1 MTDTDH
7 VTNAFN
13 RIVEEVQDFSVP
25 TLDDYMPIEKHE
37 FRQDRYDLRF
47 ACWTV
52 ETKTFDKVRSILSDF
67 QMELIRWI
75 VYPVNQHEMLAKL
88 VVILH

>member
-13 RIVEEVQDFSVP
+13 RLVEEVQDFGVP

-37 FRQDRYDLRF
+37 LRQDVYSLRF

-52 ETKTFDKVRSILSDF
+52 GPKTFDRARSILSDF
-67 QMELIRWI
+67 QMELTRWI
-75 VYPVNQHEMLAKL
+75 AYPVNQHEMLVKL
-88 VVILH
+88 VIILH

>member
-13 RIVEEVQDFSVP
+13 RIAEEVQDFGVP

-52 ETKTFDKVRSILSDF
+52 EKKTFDKVRSILSDF

-75 VYPVNQHEMLAKL
+75 VYPVNQHEMLVKL
-88 VVILH
+88 VIILH